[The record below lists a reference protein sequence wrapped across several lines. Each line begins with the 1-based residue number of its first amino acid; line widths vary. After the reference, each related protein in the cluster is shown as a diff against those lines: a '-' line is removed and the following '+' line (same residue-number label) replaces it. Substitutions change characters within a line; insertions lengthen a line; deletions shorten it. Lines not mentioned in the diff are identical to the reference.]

1 MTLKRFHTIIISV
14 AAVCAASLFSARAV
28 EPVEISGITG
38 PFMDVTLG
46 LADAGIIHGQFFK
59 EGDTVKKGDVILELD
74 KNLETLEVV
83 RRKSVMDQNKMVYDS
98 TLALSQSTKSVSKED
113 LAKAGAEYDVS
124 AAEYQIAV
132 QQLADR
138 QLTAPFSGSITE
150 ILLRPGA
157 PVAPYQPL
165 VRLVD
170 TSRCYFTG
178 HIDGVAAANLQLD
191 APVKIEVDG
200 GQVVSGK
207 IYFISPTVDAA
218 SGLVKVKAI
227 FDNADGKIRP
237 GLAAKMSVE

>member
-1 MTLKRFHTIIISV
+1 
-14 AAVCAASLFSARAV
+14 
-28 EPVEISGITG
+28 
-38 PFMDVTLG
+38 
-46 LADAGIIHGQFFK
+46 
-59 EGDTVKKGDVILELD
+59 
-74 KNLETLEVV
+74 
-83 RRKSVMDQNKMVYDS
+83 
-98 TLALSQSTKSVSKED
+98 
-113 LAKAGAEYDVS
+113 
-124 AAEYQIAV
+124 
-132 QQLADR
+132 
-138 QLTAPFSGSITE
+138 
-150 ILLRPGA
+150 
-157 PVAPYQPL
+157 
-165 VRLVD
+165 VD